1 MAKHVDSQIY
11 VDDVYDLA
19 ADIGK
24 EFEKLIDEYGTDII
38 KELMTKVILTL
49 EYLESSTEIIDKL
62 QCELYDIKSK
72 VQQLEYEKLERAEFR
87 SKLDQVKLCY
97 YFGILEG
104 VANLIQYFKVF
115 QYFNLLDYYSGS
127 ISHAILK
134 KYLNEL
140 IISLEFKN
148 HWGS

>member
-49 EYLESSTEIIDKL
+49 EYLESSTEVIDKL

-87 SKLDQVKLCY
+87 SKLDQVKSVLMFC
-97 YFGILEG
+97 
-104 VANLIQYFKVF
+104 
-115 QYFNLLDYYSGS
+115 D
-127 ISHAILK
+127 ILK
-134 KYLNEL
+134 DVVKL
-140 IISLEFKN
+140 I
-148 HWGS
+148 